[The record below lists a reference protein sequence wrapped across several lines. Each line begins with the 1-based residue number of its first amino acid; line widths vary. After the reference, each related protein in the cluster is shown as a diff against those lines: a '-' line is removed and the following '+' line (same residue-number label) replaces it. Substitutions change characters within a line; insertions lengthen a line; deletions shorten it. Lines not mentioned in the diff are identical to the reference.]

1 MEPTKKPSARVLKN
15 TDRVATRPYMRKADF
30 KSEEEYKEFIKARR
44 KVYNRKYYLPKKSNT
59 WLTAG
64 EDIMV
69 GAPLVISNGRVFN
82 KRRTPIKKKKDIE

>member
-1 MEPTKKPSARVLKN
+1 MEPTKKPSSRVLKN

-44 KVYNRKYYLPKKSNT
+44 KVYNT